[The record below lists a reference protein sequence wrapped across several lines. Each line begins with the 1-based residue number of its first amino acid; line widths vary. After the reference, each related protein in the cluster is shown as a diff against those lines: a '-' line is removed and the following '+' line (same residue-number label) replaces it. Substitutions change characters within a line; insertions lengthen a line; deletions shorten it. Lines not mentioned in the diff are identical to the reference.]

1 MKVRKMP
8 LRYGDGLEGQ
18 ACGVVDLAPQAQAV
32 MLLESLCHT
41 NLDEIIRWVTS
52 LLG

>member
-32 MLLESLCHT
+32 AGKSVPHKP
-41 NLDEIIRWVTS
+41 
-52 LLG
+52 G